1 MNITGIENYL
11 NEYIKQDNP
20 QYAVMLKGKWGCG
33 KTFFIKQLADKW
45 QVEPRAEERIELQ
58 PIYISLNGVSSCS
71 AISFLIKRAL
81 YPILYS
87 KGAQVAKKVICGTIT
102 ALSKSLIDLSKDG
115 NVDDLSSIFDTEMI
129 LDILSK
135 PNASVSGNKIL
146 IFDDIER
153 SKLSTDELFGYIN
166 NLVEHSG
173 CKVILVCEEE
183 KLKLL
188 CDQPDSKIK
197 YDEFKEKLIG
207 KTISFEHDLYSI
219 VKSMSEKSGNK
230 YLQDNSELIAKL
242 FIASQVQNLRIIKQ
256 FISDFKILLTEIEPS
271 KYDPILFEKFAQNV
285 ITYFTISYCEYKSG
299 DTTFHEYFQTFHFSK
314 TDEDKNRIR
323 SYEQKYNGIL
333 AKYGIQRSE
342 YGIRLADIVYYI
354 ENGSIQNLQDIL
366 FANNILNGRPLADWE
381 KLIQYAGLTSKEFY
395 TTYKNVKDSFYRG
408 EIDYVS
414 IVIHVVGLL
423 LKFNSM
429 SISKCSIKY
438 IEKKAIQQIDSIYA
452 KFSHS
457 TDFKNR
463 IDVGRHGAAWG
474 AMYTAI
480 DTPEIKNI
488 LNYAIEKRAKYFKTL
503 DSNYCKD
510 FWEYINND
518 KAVNIGK
525 YFNEIITEGNATY
538 MQKEIFENVN
548 IAVVAKAICN
558 LSFDSK
564 LFIKDFFEYRYQNH
578 PHLLSKE
585 CAYLQILTE
594 QLQRYTKR
602 QNSFDRA
609 GTSEIINTVINI
621 ISLQKK

>member
-1 MNITGIENYL
+1 
-11 NEYIKQDNP
+11 
-20 QYAVMLKGKWGCG
+20 
-33 KTFFIKQLADKW
+33 
-45 QVEPRAEERIELQ
+45 
-58 PIYISLNGVSSCS
+58 
-71 AISFLIKRAL
+71 
-81 YPILYS
+81 
-87 KGAQVAKKVICGTIT
+87 
-102 ALSKSLIDLSKDG
+102 
-115 NVDDLSSIFDTEMI
+115 
-129 LDILSK
+129 
-135 PNASVSGNKIL
+135 
-146 IFDDIER
+146 
-153 SKLSTDELFGYIN
+153 
-166 NLVEHSG
+166 
-173 CKVILVCEEE
+173 
-183 KLKLL
+183 
-188 CDQPDSKIK
+188 
-197 YDEFKEKLIG
+197 
-207 KTISFEHDLYSI
+207 
-219 VKSMSEKSGNK
+219 MSEKSGNK

-271 KYDPILFEKFAQNV
+271 KYDPILFEKFIQNV
-285 ITYFTISYCEYKSG
+285 IVYFTISYCEYKSG

-333 AKYGIQRSE
+333 SRYSIQRSE
-342 YGIRLADIVYYI
+342 YGIRLADIVHYI
-354 ENGSIQNLQDIL
+354 ENGSIQNLQDVL
-366 FANNILNGRPLADWE
+366 FANNILNGKPLEDWE

-395 TTYKNVKDSFYRG
+395 TTYKNVKDAFYRG

-414 IVIHVVGLL
+414 IVIHVAGLL

-429 SISKCSIKY
+429 TISRCSTKY

-452 KFSHS
+452 RFFYS

-480 DTPEIKNI
+480 NTPELKNV

-503 DSNYCKD
+503 DISYCKD

-525 YFNEIITEGNATY
+525 YFNEIIAEGNATY
-538 MQKEIFENVN
+538 MQKEVFEDVN
-548 IAVVAKAICN
+548 IAVAAKAICN

-594 QLQRYTKR
+594 QLQRCTKR

>member
-87 KGAQVAKKVICGTIT
+87 KGVQVAKKVICGTIT
-102 ALSKSLIDLSKDG
+102 ALSKSLIDLNKDG

-230 YLQDNSELIAKL
+230 YLQDNSELIATI

-285 ITYFTISYCEYKSG
+285 IAYFTISYCEYKSG

-366 FANNILNGRPLADWE
+366 FANNIENYLDLSKINKVGYSTKGE
-381 KLIQYAGLTSKEFY
+381 KRGIGLSLVNDIVSASKNLELETKIEEQFFIQ
-395 TTYKNVKDSFYRG
+395 
-408 EIDYVS
+408 
-414 IVIHVVGLL
+414 H
-423 LKFNSM
+423 LK
-429 SISKCSIKY
+429 
-438 IEKKAIQQIDSIYA
+438 
-452 KFSHS
+452 
-457 TDFKNR
+457 
-463 IDVGRHGAAWG
+463 
-474 AMYTAI
+474 
-480 DTPEIKNI
+480 IKNI
-488 LNYAIEKRAKYFKTL
+488 NKYLK
-503 DSNYCKD
+503 
-510 FWEYINND
+510 
-518 KAVNIGK
+518 
-525 YFNEIITEGNATY
+525 
-538 MQKEIFENVN
+538 
-548 IAVVAKAICN
+548 
-558 LSFDSK
+558 
-564 LFIKDFFEYRYQNH
+564 
-578 PHLLSKE
+578 
-585 CAYLQILTE
+585 
-594 QLQRYTKR
+594 
-602 QNSFDRA
+602 
-609 GTSEIINTVINI
+609 
-621 ISLQKK
+621 

>member
-1 MNITGIENYL
+1 
-11 NEYIKQDNP
+11 
-20 QYAVMLKGKWGCG
+20 
-33 KTFFIKQLADKW
+33 
-45 QVEPRAEERIELQ
+45 
-58 PIYISLNGVSSCS
+58 
-71 AISFLIKRAL
+71 
-81 YPILYS
+81 
-87 KGAQVAKKVICGTIT
+87 
-102 ALSKSLIDLSKDG
+102 
-115 NVDDLSSIFDTEMI
+115 
-129 LDILSK
+129 
-135 PNASVSGNKIL
+135 
-146 IFDDIER
+146 
-153 SKLSTDELFGYIN
+153 
-166 NLVEHSG
+166 
-173 CKVILVCEEE
+173 
-183 KLKLL
+183 
-188 CDQPDSKIK
+188 
-197 YDEFKEKLIG
+197 
-207 KTISFEHDLYSI
+207 
-219 VKSMSEKSGNK
+219 MSEKSGNK

-271 KYDPILFEKFAQNV
+271 KYDPILFEKFAHNV
-285 ITYFTISYCEYKSG
+285 IAYFTISYCEYKSG
-299 DTTFHEYFQTFHFSK
+299 DTTFHEYFQTFHFRK

-414 IVIHVVGLL
+414 IVQHVVGLL

-429 SISKCSIKY
+429 SISKCSTKY

-480 DTPEIKNI
+480 DTPELKNV

-503 DSNYCKD
+503 DISYCKD

-525 YFNEIITEGNATY
+525 YFNEIIAEGNATY
-538 MQKEIFENVN
+538 MQKEVFEDVN
-548 IAVVAKAICN
+548 IAVAAKAICN

-594 QLQRYTKR
+594 QLQRCTKR

>member
-1 MNITGIENYL
+1 MNCACINKYL
-11 NEYIKQDNP
+11 NEYVKLENP

-33 KTFFIKQLADKW
+33 KTYFIKQLIEKW
-45 QVEPRAEERIELQ
+45 AVESKSEEQIELQ
-58 PIYISLNGVSSCS
+58 PIYISLNGVPSCS

-102 ALSKSLIDLSKDG
+102 AFSKSLIDLNNDG
-115 NVDDLSSIFDTEMI
+115 YIDDLSSIFDTEVI

-146 IFDDIER
+146 IFDDLER
-153 SKLSTDELFGYIN
+153 AKLATDELFGYIN

-173 CKVILVCEEE
+173 CKVIIVCEED

-188 CDQPDSKIK
+188 CNQPDSKIK

-207 KTISFEHDLYSI
+207 KTISFEHDLYTI
-219 VKSMSEKSGNK
+219 AKSMA
-230 YLQDNSELIAKL
+230 DNSDNRHLQSNSDLIATI
-242 FIASQVQNLRIIKQ
+242 FIASEVQNLRIIKHL
-256 FISDFKILLTEIEPS
+256 ISDFKILLTEIDQS
-271 KYDPILFEKFAQNV
+271 KYDSNLFDKFIQNV
-285 ITYFTISYCEYKSG
+285 IAYFTISYCEYKSG

-333 AKYGIQRSE
+333 SRYSIQRSE
-342 YGIRLADIVYYI
+342 YGIRLADIVHYI
-354 ENGSIQNLQDIL
+354 ENGSIQNLQDVL
-366 FANNILNGRPLADWE
+366 FANNILNGKPLEDWE

-395 TTYKNVKDSFYRG
+395 TTYKNVKDAFYRG

-414 IVIHVVGLL
+414 IVIHVAGLL

-429 SISKCSIKY
+429 TISRCSTKY

-452 KFSHS
+452 RFFYS

-480 DTPEIKNI
+480 NTPELKNV

-503 DSNYCKD
+503 DISYCKD

-525 YFNEIITEGNATY
+525 YFNEIIAEGNATY
-538 MQKEIFENVN
+538 MQKEVFEDVN
-548 IAVVAKAICN
+548 IAVAAKAICN

-594 QLQRYTKR
+594 QLQRCTKR

-609 GTSEIINTVINI
+609 GTYEIINALINI
-621 ISLQKK
+621 ITSQKQ

>member
-1 MNITGIENYL
+1 MDCLLIENYL
-11 NEYIKQDNP
+11 NEYVKLVNP

-45 QVEPRAEERIELQ
+45 QVEPHIEERIELQ

-102 ALSKSLIDLSKDG
+102 ALSKSLIDLNKDG
-115 NVDDLSSIFDTEMI
+115 NIDDLSSIFDTEMI

-188 CDQPDSKIK
+188 CNQPDSKIK

-207 KTISFEHDLYSI
+207 KTISFEHDLYTIAKSI
-219 VKSMSEKSGNK
+219 ADSSDNQYLKS
-230 YLQDNSELIAKL
+230 NSDLIATI
-242 FIASQVQNLRIIKQ
+242 FIASNVQNLRIVKQ
-256 FISDFKILLTEIEPS
+256 FISDFKILLAEIDQS
-271 KYDPILFEKFAQNV
+271 KYDPNLFEKFIQNV
-285 ITYFTISYCEYKSG
+285 IAYFTISYCEYKSG

-323 SYEQKYNGIL
+323 SYELKYNGIL
-333 AKYGIQRSE
+333 SSYSIQRSE
-342 YGIRLADIVYYI
+342 YGIRLADIVHYI

-366 FANNILNGRPLADWE
+366 FANNTLNGRPLADWE

-395 TTYKNVKDSFYRG
+395 SIFRNVKDTFYRG
-408 EIDYVS
+408 EINYVS
-414 IVIHVVGLL
+414 IVIHIAGLL

-429 SISKCSIKY
+429 SISKCSTKY

-452 KFSHS
+452 RFPHF

-480 DTPEIKNI
+480 DTPELKNI
-488 LNYAIEKRAKYFKTL
+488 LSYAIEMRAKYFKQL
-503 DSNYCKD
+503 DISYCKD
-510 FWEYINND
+510 FWECINND

-525 YFNEIITEGNATY
+525 YFNEIITEGNVTY
-538 MQKEIFENVN
+538 MQKEVFEDVN
-548 IAVVAKAICN
+548 IVVAAKAICN

-564 LFIKDFFEYRYQNH
+564 LFIKDFLEYRYRNH

-594 QLQRYTKR
+594 HLQRCAKR

-621 ISLQKK
+621 ITSQKK